1 MGDLNRKVYITE
13 EKRECEVR
21 KLEDEITEEKS
32 RTDKEKEKLEK
43 LKNDKQGVER
53 EVLKHKESIKSL
65 QEEYERVKEDNA
77 NLDKGQC
84 FLQKENE
91 HLKLE
96 ASKSKK
102 INQIEIS
109 KLKAKIDDERRMKST
124 EIVKNI
130 KLDTLNQWL
139 INEMKKYKDRNEI
152 LEGEIEAVKLNQNIF
167 HDEKSLLHQEIC
179 QLKDAATKCEENK
192 EIELD
197 EIKTKL
203 NEVINRRMEGEIV
216 IKKFKD
222 QIEALQNETVKLRE
236 EKITV
241 SDDVIKENVN
251 DQRTPVGLDET
262 KYGDSSSPKLS
273 KLEKRKRKL
282 ISDLEEKILD
292 YNNDRTCKNCRDRI
306 NCENCWKYINKFHQV
321 FYSYCAEKYAEK
333 LKISIEEAQN
343 IFLTTNIKTISR
355 LL

>member
-1 MGDLNRKVYITE
+1 MEAYNHEVFNHPSKV
-13 EKRECEVR
+13 
-21 KLEDEITEEKS
+21 
-32 RTDKEKEKLEK
+32 
-43 LKNDKQGVER
+43 
-53 EVLKHKESIKSL
+53 KHKESIKSL

-77 NLDKGQC
+77 NLNKEKC

-96 ASKSKK
+96 ACKSKK
-102 INQIEIS
+102 IDQIEIS
-109 KLKAKIDDERRMKST
+109 KLKAKIDDERRIKST
-124 EIVKNI
+124 EIVKNT

-203 NEVINRRMEGEIV
+203 NEEINRRMEGEV
-216 IKKFKD
+216 KIKKFKD
-222 QIEALQNETVKLRE
+222 EIEALQNETVKLRE
-236 EKITV
+236 ERITV

-251 DQRTPVGLDET
+251 DHRTPSGL
-262 KYGDSSSPKLS
+262 
-273 KLEKRKRKL
+273 
-282 ISDLEEKILD
+282 
-292 YNNDRTCKNCRDRI
+292 
-306 NCENCWKYINKFHQV
+306 
-321 FYSYCAEKYAEK
+321 
-333 LKISIEEAQN
+333 
-343 IFLTTNIKTISR
+343 
-355 LL
+355 